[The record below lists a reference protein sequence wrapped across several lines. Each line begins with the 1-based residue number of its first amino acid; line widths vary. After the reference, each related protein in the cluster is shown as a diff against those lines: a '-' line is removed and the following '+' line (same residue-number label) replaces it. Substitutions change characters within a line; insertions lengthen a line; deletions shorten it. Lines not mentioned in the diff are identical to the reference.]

1 MTQPASDDW
10 VTSFPAL
17 KALREPAWLELV
29 RAAHVLTLAP
39 DTRVFSAG
47 DPCRSFLLVRE
58 GSVRVQKL
66 TESGREIVLYRVGPG
81 QTCVLTTACL
91 FGGGHYP
98 AEGITETEV
107 QAVALPLGGFHQ
119 AVATSAGFRAFVFTA
134 LGERLTD
141 LMLLVEAIAFGRV
154 DVRLAQRLLELG
166 GDGEIAATHQ
176 QLAAELGTAREV
188 VSRLLKEFERHAW
201 VRLARGRI
209 EITDRTALQ
218 RQAQTAV

>member
-1 MTQPASDDW
+1 MSLPDNWLD
-10 VTSFPAL
+10 SFPAL
-17 KALREPAWLELV
+17 KELHEPAWLALV
-29 RAAHVLTLAP
+29 LAAQTVTLAP
-39 DTRVFSAG
+39 GTLVFRAG
-47 DPCRSFLLVRE
+47 DPCRNFLLVRE

-66 TESGREIVLYRVGPG
+66 SESGREIVLYRVGPG

-98 AEGITETEV
+98 AEGVAETAV
-107 QAVALPLGGFHQ
+107 QAVALPLGNFHQ
-119 AVATSAGFRAFVFTA
+119 AVAASAGFRAFVFIA

-141 LMLLVEAIAFGRV
+141 MMVLVEAIAFERV
-154 DVRLAQRLLELG
+154 DMRLAQRLLELG
-166 GDGEIAATHQ
+166 GNGDITATHQ

-209 EITDRTALQ
+209 EITDRHALEQ
-218 RQAQTAV
+218 RALPPV